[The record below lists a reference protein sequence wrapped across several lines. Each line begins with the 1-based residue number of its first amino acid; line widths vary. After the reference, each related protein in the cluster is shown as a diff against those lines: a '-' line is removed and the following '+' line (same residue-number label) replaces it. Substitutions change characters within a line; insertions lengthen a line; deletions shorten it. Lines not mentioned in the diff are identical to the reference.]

1 MYKYKKEEINSL
13 IRKNDNEK
21 IQNKIMKIEKNE
33 IAFTPK
39 KINEKTIIPPKNISI
54 YSSLTT
60 RRENYP
66 NNNSTAIKLKTNK
79 TSNKTKYNTIQRFSN
94 SNINKI
100 NKSLIAIKNSGS
112 IKVLFKPGNAE
123 NHSLFISGSRETPY
137 SHNKIEFETEK
148 NRKYKKKC

>member
-1 MYKYKKEEINSL
+1 MSQYKKEEINSF
-13 IRKNDNEK
+13 IRKNDNE
-21 IQNKIMKIEKNE
+21 IPNKIMKIEKNE

-60 RRENYP
+60 RRGNYP

-79 TSNKTKYNTIQRFSN
+79 TSNKTKYNTIQTFST

-112 IKVLFKPGNAE
+112 IKVLFKPVNAE

-137 SHNKIEFETEK
+137 PHNKIEFETEK